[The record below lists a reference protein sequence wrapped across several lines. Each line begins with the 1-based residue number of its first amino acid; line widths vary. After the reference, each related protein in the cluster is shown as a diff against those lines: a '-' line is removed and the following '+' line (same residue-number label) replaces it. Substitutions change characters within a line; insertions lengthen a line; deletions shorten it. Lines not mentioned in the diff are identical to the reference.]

1 MPRFSDKWLID
12 RVLFESVSGGSCA
25 CCGFQHFLPGG
36 TADLIAAV
44 SDIDTDQ
51 VSKEVAA
58 LQDNPWPVE
67 LRDQVWADRVRL
79 RQYLKKSMASYKSFW
94 TEHGD
99 GLMEWCRLQEVTTLT
114 RLVQLGR
121 SEILEHVQKEYN
133 IHSAYGVVLCAV
145 TEQVAHFELTQYP
158 PDARGAVEAEFE
170 KVLSFDRRGG
180 FTLPLRQKKNSESVN
195 EEVLQTWFSQMQAL
209 GGPKLLERG
218 PSSRTED
225 QNENDGEEGDVDGPA
240 AAAPG
245 GAGSSFQSDRRL
257 IRLLIARYWADVFQK
272 RYVAEQEE
280 KKECSTS
287 EKVSNGTAV
296 DADSASP

>member
-1 MPRFSDKWLID
+1 MPRFSDEWVID
-12 RVLFESVSGGSCA
+12 RVLFDSVSGGSCA

-58 LQDNPWPVE
+58 LQNNPWPVE
-67 LRDQVWADRVRL
+67 LRDQVWSDRVRL

-94 TEHGD
+94 LAHGD
-99 GLMEWCRLQEVTTLT
+99 GFMEWCRRQEVTTLT

-121 SEILEHVQKEYN
+121 TEILEHVQNTYN

-145 TEQVAHFELTQYP
+145 TEQVAHFALTQYP
-158 PDARGAVEAEFE
+158 PDARGNVEEEFE
-170 KVLSFDRRGG
+170 NVLTFDRRGG
-180 FTLPLRQKKNSESVN
+180 FTLPLRQQNDAESIN
-195 EEVLQTWFSQMQAL
+195 EEVLQTWFNQMQAL

-218 PSSRTED
+218 PSTRTED
-225 QNENDGEEGDVDGPA
+225 DNENDGEEGDVDGPA
-240 AAAPG
+240 AAALG
-245 GAGSSFQSDRRL
+245 GSSSSFQSDRRL

-272 RYVAEQEE
+272 RYVADQEE
-280 KKECSTS
+280 NKE
-287 EKVSNGTAV
+287 
-296 DADSASP
+296 